1 MNLID
6 ENVEKEELENKKKT
20 LKIIIISIIALIVVA
35 AIIII
40 YATIKNNNTLKL
52 NYNGDKTDFKSE
64 LFLMNSDNKSLVEEN
79 GQIYISVKKMAAYL
93 GVEYYNDEYKNKG
106 EDTTK
111 CYIKTS
117 NEYTSYISNSSQIYK
132 AIIREELVEDSED
145 NKTTTTKSR
154 EEYQK
159 ITEYEYFTKENS
171 VKYINGEIYVSQEA
185 AELGFNIDI
194 SYDSKS
200 KTVTIYTLDGL
211 ETAVAKVVTNA
222 VIGEDIEYT
231 NKKLLKYGLVLIKN
245 ANDSYGIANYN
256 NYQEGNYLVSCK
268 YSNIK
273 FCESSNT
280 VIVTTADD
288 ELQGI
293 LKLDLNSNSAKVLIE
308 PKYQSIKIFND
319 TGTQYVVKENGKYGI
334 IDITGDV
341 ETTILKTQ
349 YQKIG
354 IDGVNYEYM
363 ESKYIINDK
372 YIPVKIDNKW
382 GIVNLEGKTLISP
395 QYADIGCNLGSGN
408 GVIILPEFQDGI
420 DGIVFCTDATIPEYT
435 VINAQNGAKMIQL
448 NASEIYSKYENNA
461 TKYYMKIAIAN
472 GGTMEV
478 NIYDLFGKKVQTTD
492 NVEDIENNTNQNTNN
507 ATNEITTTEKNN
519 TNTENIVSND
529 AEKQEVQVN
538 Q

>member
-20 LKIIIISIIALIVVA
+20 FKIIIIAIIALILIA

-40 YATIKNNNTLKL
+40 YSTIKNNNTLKL
-52 NYNGDKTDFKSE
+52 NLNGSKTDFKSE
-64 LFLMNSDNKSLVEEN
+64 LFLMNSDAKSLAEEN

-117 NEYTSYISNSSQIYK
+117 NEYTSYISNSPQIYK
-132 AIIREELVEDSED
+132 AIVREELAEDSQQ
-145 NKTTTTKSR
+145 TTTATAKPK

-159 ITEYEYFTKENS
+159 VTEYEYFSMDNA
-171 VKYINGEIYVSQEA
+171 VKYINGEIYVSQAA

-200 KTVTIYTLDGL
+200 KNVNIYTLDGL
-211 ETAVAKVVTNA
+211 ETAVAKIVTNA
-222 VIGEDIEYT
+222 VIGENIEYT

-245 ANDSYGIANYN
+245 ANGSYGIANYN

-288 ELQGI
+288 EMQGI
-293 LKLDLNSNSAKVLIE
+293 LKLDLANNSAKVLIE
-308 PKYQSIKIFND
+308 PKYQAIKVFND
-319 TGTQYVVKENGKYGI
+319 IGTQYVVKENDKYGI

-341 ETTILKTQ
+341 ETTVLKTQ

-354 IDGVNYEYM
+354 IDNNNYEYM
-363 ESKYIINDK
+363 ESKYLINNK
-372 YIPVKIDNKW
+372 YIPVKLDNKW
-382 GIVNLEGKTLISP
+382 GIVNLEGKTIITP
-395 QYADIGCNLGSGN
+395 QYADIGCNIGSGT
-408 GVIILPEFQDGI
+408 GVIILPEFQDGV
-420 DGIVFCTDATIPEYT
+420 DGIVFCTDLTIPEYSI
-435 VINAQNGAKMIQL
+435 INAQNGSKMIPIG
-448 NASEIYSKYENNA
+448 ATEIYSKYENN
-461 TKYYMKIAIAN
+461 TNKYFMKIAIA
-472 GGTMEV
+472 GGGVMEV
-478 NIYDLFGKKVQTTD
+478 NIYDVFGKKVQISND
-492 NVEDIENNTNQNTNN
+492 VSDIQNGVINNNTNQ
-507 ATNEITTTEKNN
+507 TTTESNN
-519 TNTENIVSND
+519 TVTQNSETNNNAVSQT
-529 AEKQEVQVN
+529 AEVIQ
-538 Q
+538 